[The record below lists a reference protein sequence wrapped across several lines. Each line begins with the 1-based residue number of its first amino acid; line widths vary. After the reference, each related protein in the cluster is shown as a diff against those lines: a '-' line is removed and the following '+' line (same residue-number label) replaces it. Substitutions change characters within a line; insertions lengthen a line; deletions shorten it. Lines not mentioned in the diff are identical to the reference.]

1 MGRMSTP
8 VKGSWAEA
16 AVEPGALVVLVAVVA
31 AVKGR
36 AWGAAVVGVVLA
48 ATTTGGF
55 TAVVDVVVVDVVVDV
70 EVEVVDG
77 ATEVVGVV
85 EQLSIFRRIP

>member
-1 MGRMSTP
+1 MSTP

-16 AVEPGALVVLVAVVA
+16 AVEPGVLVVLVAVVA

-55 TAVVDVVVVDVVVDV
+55 TAVVDVVVVDVVVVDV

-85 EQLSIFRRIP
+85 EQLLMFRRIP